1 MLGQVYYE
9 LVVLKRQFLKDWQN
23 TLDILKLEAGHPSS
37 ACRPRLPT
45 PLFRIPRLGHACL
58 QGWNSKGTITVQG
71 LGALILLQNSGEKE
85 DVFYVKHIYYEIQ
98 SKFLHVFLLWNR
110 RFQKCEVCSWM
121 LWLILLDFLELNYFF
136 ISLEVFFRRR
146 VWESLTLG
154 VYYES
159 TLDYLS

>member
-1 MLGQVYYE
+1 
-9 LVVLKRQFLKDWQN
+9 
-23 TLDILKLEAGHPSS
+23 
-37 ACRPRLPT
+37 
-45 PLFRIPRLGHACL
+45 
-58 QGWNSKGTITVQG
+58 
-71 LGALILLQNSGEKE
+71 
-85 DVFYVKHIYYEIQ
+85 
-98 SKFLHVFLLWNR
+98 
-110 RFQKCEVCSWM
+110 M